1 MYKLLVL
8 AAFAAAI
15 PSFSASAAP
24 AASRTAPAASVQ
36 PERPLV
42 PLWDI
47 AQINTRCDAVLND
60 AAASVAAMEAK
71 RSSHGIFAEWNRL
84 QIDIEDVMGPVYLLA
99 NVHTDKATRDAADAC
114 VLRITKFTTDL
125 FQNEKLYKRIQ
136 SAKGANPIQAK
147 LRKDLIEGFE
157 DTGVTLP
164 PEQRKRAKEIIDRIE
179 DLRQAFDRN
188 IRDDKT
194 KVILTPA
201 EMKGMSDAY
210 IAAQK
215 KDAQG
220 NYVVGLDYPAYFPF
234 MTNAASGEARQRYW
248 MAKMREGGEANLAL
262 LDQIMALRL
271 ELAKL
276 YGLSS
281 YGEYSI
287 RRKMAE
293 HPDKVLKFL
302 ADVKDAV
309 RDLEK
314 KELEELRAEKAK
326 ETGTPLAD
334 TRLNRWDT
342 SYYQERVKKARYA
355 IDQEALRKY
364 FPTDKAIAFTLL
376 IAERLYGVKFQ
387 RVDVPVWHPDV
398 RYYDVTD
405 AKTGKFMS
413 GFYLDLFPREGK
425 YGHAAAFPVR
435 GVSTL
440 ARRTP
445 LTALVANL
453 NRTGLDHNEL
463 ETLLHEFG
471 HVLHGVLSTTQ
482 YNPHAGTS
490 TLVDFVEAPSQMFEE
505 WGRRAQPLALFAE
518 VCPDC
523 PRLSKDEIKRLEE
536 ARNYGKGIQYS
547 RQWSFAS
554 FDMAL
559 VSARPEPAMTVWKRM
574 EADMPL
580 GHVEGSMFP
589 ASFSHIAGGY
599 AAGYYGY
606 MWSEVLALD
615 MLSAYGDNL
624 LDAKVGKR
632 YRDTILAQ
640 GGQVHPSQM
649 VRKFL
654 GREPNSK
661 AFFAEITGKR

>member
-1 MYKLLVL
+1 MFKFLVL
-8 AAFAAAI
+8 AALSAAAFPSFAAE
-15 PSFSASAAP
+15 
-24 AASRTAPAASVQ
+24 T
-36 PERPLV
+36 RPLV

-60 AAASVAAMEAK
+60 AAASVARMEAK
-71 RSSHGIFAEWNRL
+71 RSSHGIFAEWNKL
-84 QIDIEDVMGPVYLLA
+84 QIDIEDTMGPVYLLA
-99 NVHTDKATRDAADAC
+99 NVHTDKATRDAGDAC

-125 FQNEKLYKRIQ
+125 FQNEKLFKRIQ
-136 SAKGANPIQAK
+136 AAKGANSVQTK

-157 DTGVTLP
+157 DTGVALP
-164 PEQRKRAKEIIDRIE
+164 LEQRKRAKEIIDKIE

-194 KVILTPA
+194 KVTVSPA
-201 EMKGMSDAY
+201 EMKGMPDAY
-210 IAAQK
+210 VAVQK
-215 KDAQG
+215 KDDQG
-220 NYVVGLDYPAYFPF
+220 NYVLGLDYPAYVPF
-234 MTNAASGEARQRYW
+234 LTNAASGEARQRYW
-248 MAKMREGGEANLAL
+248 MAKQREGGEANLAL
-262 LDQIMALRL
+262 LDQIMSLRL

-309 RDLEK
+309 RELEK

-326 ETGTPLAD
+326 DTGKPLAE
-334 TRLNRWDT
+334 TKLNRWDT
-342 SYYQERVKKARYA
+342 SYYQERVKKARYS

-364 FPTDKAIAFTLL
+364 FPTDKSIAFTLL
-376 IAERLYGVKFQ
+376 LAEKLYGVKFK
-387 RVDVPVWHPDV
+387 RVDVPVWHQDV
-398 RYYDVTD
+398 SYYDVTD
-405 AKTGKFMS
+405 AKTGKFIS
-413 GFYLDLFPREGK
+413 GFYLDLFPRDGK

-435 GVSTL
+435 GVSKI
-440 ARRTP
+440 AKRTP

-471 HVLHGVLSTTQ
+471 HVLHGVLSKTD
-482 YNPHAGTS
+482 YNPHAGTM

-505 WGRRAQPLALFAE
+505 WGRREQPLALFKQ

-523 PRLSKDEIKRLEE
+523 PQLSKEEIKRLDN

-547 RQWSFAS
+547 RQWSFAA

-559 VSARPEPAMTVWKRM
+559 VSAKPEPAMAVWKRM
-574 EADMPL
+574 ETETPL

-624 LDAKVGKR
+624 LDPKVGGR
-632 YRDTILAQ
+632 YRDIILAQ
-640 GGQVHPSQM
+640 GGQVHPSKM
-649 VRKFL
+649 VRQFL

>member
-1 MYKLLVL
+1 MYKIFLL
-8 AAFAAAI
+8 AAAVFLPIAGEA
-15 PSFSASAAP
+15 
-24 AASRTAPAASVQ
+24 RQ
-36 PERPLV
+36 LV
-42 PLWDI
+42 PLWDV
-47 AQINTRCDAVLND
+47 AEINQRCDAVMT
-60 AAASVAAMEAK
+60 AAGGTVKQMEAK
-71 RSSHGIFAEWNRL
+71 ATPGGVFAEWNKL
-84 QIDIEDVMGPVYLLA
+84 QIAIEDVMGPVYLLA
-99 NVHTDKATRDAADAC
+99 NVHTDKATRDAGDAC
-114 VLRITKFTTDL
+114 VLRITKFITDL
-125 FQNEKLYKRIQ
+125 NQNEKLYKRIQ
-136 SAKGANPIQAK
+136 GARTGNAVQAK

-164 PEQRKRAKEIIDRIE
+164 LEQRKRAKEIIDKIE
-179 DLRQAFDRN
+179 DLRQVYDRN

-194 KVILTPA
+194 KVIVSAA
-201 EMKGMSDAY
+201 EMKGMPDGY
-210 IAAQK
+210 VAAQK
-215 KDAQG
+215 KDDQG
-220 NYVVGLDYPAYFPF
+220 NYVLGLDYPAYVPF
-234 MTNAASGEARQRYW
+234 MMNATSGEARQRYW
-248 MAKMREGGEANLAL
+248 LAKQREGGEANLAL
-262 LDQIMALRL
+262 IDQIMALRL

-302 ADVKDAV
+302 AEVKDAV
-309 RDLEK
+309 RELEK

-326 ETGTPLAD
+326 DTGKPLAE
-334 TRLNRWDT
+334 TKLNRWDT
-342 SYYQERVKKARYA
+342 SFYQERVKKARFS

-364 FPTDKAIAFTLL
+364 FPTDKSVAFTLL
-376 IAERLYGVKFQ
+376 ISEKLYGVKFK
-387 RVDVPVWHPDV
+387 RVEVPVWHPDV
-398 RYYDVTD
+398 SYYDVLD
-405 AKTGKFMS
+405 ARTGKFIS
-413 GFYLDLFPREGK
+413 GFYLDLFPRDGK

-435 GVSTL
+435 GVSKF
-440 ARRTP
+440 AKRTP
-445 LTALVANL
+445 LSVLVTNF
-453 NRTGLDHNEL
+453 NRVGLDHNEL

-471 HVLHGVLSTTQ
+471 HVLHGVLSTTD

-490 TLVDFVEAPSQMFEE
+490 TMVDFVEAPSQMFEE
-505 WGRRAQPLALFAE
+505 WVRREQPMALFKQ

-523 PRLSKDEIKRLEE
+523 PQLSKEEIKRLDD

-547 RQWSFAS
+547 RQWLFAS

-559 VSARPEPAMTVWKRM
+559 VSANPEPALAVWKRM
-574 EADMPL
+574 ENETPL

-606 MWSEVLALD
+606 MWSQVIALD

-624 LDAKVGKR
+624 LDPKVGKR

-640 GGQVHPSQM
+640 GGQVHPANM
-649 VRKFL
+649 VRRFL